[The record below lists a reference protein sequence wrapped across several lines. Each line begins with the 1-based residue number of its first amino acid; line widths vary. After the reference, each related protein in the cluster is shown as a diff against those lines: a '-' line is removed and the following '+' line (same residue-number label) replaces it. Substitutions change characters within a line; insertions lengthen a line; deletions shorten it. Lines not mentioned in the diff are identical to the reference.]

1 MRHKLVTEVRA
12 PTHLSYAGDNQI
24 SIPTGN
30 PLHGLKVFVFS
41 SQIKQSMFSSAIC
54 RAVRAHQSIPSYT
67 TCITSKA
74 SITASS
80 RQFTSR
86 SHRRRYSS
94 SKPSSPPD
102 DPTKVAAQQQ
112 TPTSATTRTRAESD
126 KRSVT
131 RLSKRKVKG
140 TALEPPPTTT
150 VRSSKDETATNINI
164 PSVPSTHHLHPADI
178 AVSAFFSLHRPIS
191 ITAAVPSTSTIPF
204 NTIFDPQQRSP
215 FKPTHQPSEVINTLN
230 SVVQNLEATTQTPQ
244 QHEQTD
250 EETDLRAVVTQASV
264 SNAETHN
271 KPLSGNGAASNNN
284 SPLQFPA
291 HLLSSKFKPF
301 TPPPPPSPR
310 DATIASSK
318 GRSQTSSST
327 VQKSYSMG
335 VTIHESTTP
344 DGKVTYTA
352 QITSP
357 VLTSTDSN
365 ITTTTIPDSQQQ
377 QPSITPPPRFLDRM
391 ILRQQRWEDHIEGL
405 MEKRGLGA
413 KERDRVW
420 AISVKR
426 QRKLKMKKHKYK
438 KLMKRTRNLRR
449 RLDRL

>member
-1 MRHKLVTEVRA
+1 
-12 PTHLSYAGDNQI
+12 
-24 SIPTGN
+24 
-30 PLHGLKVFVFS
+30 
-41 SQIKQSMFSSAIC
+41 MFSSAIC

-102 DPTKVAAQQQ
+102 DPTKVTAQQQ
-112 TPTSATTRTRAESD
+112 TPTSATTRSRAESD

-140 TALEPPPTTT
+140 TALEQPPTTT
-150 VRSSKDETATNINI
+150 VRSSKDETPININI

-215 FKPTHQPSEVINTLN
+215 FKPTHQPSDVINTLA
-230 SVVQNLEATTQTPQ
+230 SAVQNLEATTQTAQ
-244 QHEQTD
+244 QQEQTD

-271 KPLSGNGAASNNN
+271 KPLSGNGAASNN

-301 TPPPPPSPR
+301 TPPAPPSPMGT
-310 DATIASSK
+310 TIASRK

-327 VQKSYSMG
+327 TQKSYSMA

-357 VLTSTDSN
+357 VLDPADSS
-365 ITTTTIPDSQQQ
+365 ITFTLPDPQQQQQ
-377 QPSITPPPRFLDRM
+377 QPSTTPPPRFLDRM

-420 AISVKR
+420 AISVRR